1 MSYKIQIDNFEGP
14 LDLLLYFIRRD
25 ELDIYDIPIAKI
37 TKDFIGVIEQWKKL
51 NIIIAGDFI
60 VMASTLMRLKA
71 KIMIPRPD
79 LGDDGEIIDPRTE
92 LMEKLINYTKY
103 RDAADM
109 LQHLATQRS
118 NHFPRQFI
126 QEINFRENIEMDNY
140 FRDSSLYDLAR
151 LFKTAMDNRPVISQF
166 ELIREPIKLEEQKE
180 MIKKYFDGEGKIIFN
195 NLVKILKSKMEII
208 VTFLAVLDLVK
219 EGICI
224 LGQSDVYGQIELTN
238 LQMKS

>member
-1 MSYKIQIDNFEGP
+1 
-14 LDLLLYFIRRD
+14 
-25 ELDIYDIPIAKI
+25 
-37 TKDFIGVIEQWKKL
+37 
-51 NIIIAGDFI
+51 
-60 VMASTLMRLKA
+60 
-71 KIMIPRPD
+71 MIPRPD

-126 QEINFRENIEMDNY
+126 QEINFSENIEMDNY
-140 FRDSSLYDLAR
+140 FSDSSLYDLAR
-151 LFKTAMDNRPVISQF
+151 LFKTAIDNRPVISQF

>member
-103 RDAADM
+103 QDAADM

-126 QEINFRENIEMDNY
+126 QEINFSENIEMDNY
-140 FRDSSLYDLAR
+140 FSDSSLYDLAR

-180 MIKKYFDGEGKIIFN
+180 MIKKIF
-195 NLVKILKSKMEII
+195 
-208 VTFLAVLDLVK
+208 
-219 EGICI
+219 
-224 LGQSDVYGQIELTN
+224 
-238 LQMKS
+238 

>member
-103 RDAADM
+103 RDAADR

-118 NHFPRQFI
+118 NHVPRQFI
-126 QEINFRENIEMDNY
+126 QEIDFSENIEMDNY
-140 FRDSSLYDLAR
+140 FSDSSLYDLAR
-151 LFKTAMDNRPVISQF
+151 LFKTAIDNRPVISQF